1 MNIKIREITAIPT
14 LMYWRKEVIENVSG
28 EVPSK
33 RLLVEIRRYYR
44 THIADGTHIA
54 IVAEAD
60 GTDVG
65 CGAICLFDGLP
76 SSGNPSGRC
85 ACLVNIYV
93 RREYRRRGI
102 GRTIIKWLVA
112 KARQSG
118 YDRIRF
124 ESTDKA
130 CGSSGKVDL

>member
-44 THIADGTHIA
+44 THIVDGTHIA

-118 YDRIRF
+118 YDKIWF